1 MCFSAQASFAASAAL
16 IFISAL
22 CFKKAQNNKQ
32 RLLASG
38 PLFFGI
44 QQFLEGLVWVTLNN
58 GDSASALHMC
68 GIYGFLSFAYIFW
81 PLYVPFTVY
90 LFEKDP
96 MRKKIELGLCALGS
110 FIATSGLLAL
120 TLFGYKAHALHHHIV
135 YEYIPS
141 HFTIFSAPALM
152 ALQYILLALYTVVIV
167 GSMVISTT
175 PYMWLMGCL
184 IALGFIVAQI
194 LFAVAFGSVWCFF
207 GALASMVIYFSITK
221 MHKK

>member
-22 CFKKAQNNKQ
+22 CFKKAQNNNQ

-44 QQFLEGLVWVTLNN
+44 QQFLEGLVWVTLNS
-58 GDSASALHMC
+58 GDSSSAVHMC
-68 GIYGFLSFAYIFW
+68 SVYGFLSFAYIFW
-81 PLYVPFTVY
+81 PLYVPFTTY

-96 MRKKIELGLCALGS
+96 MRKKIELGLLALGTL
-110 FIATSGLLAL
+110 IATTGLLTL
-120 TLFGYKAHALHHHIV
+120 TLFDYTANALDHHIV

-141 HFTIFSAPALM
+141 FTTLSASTLTTI
-152 ALQYILLALYTVVIV
+152 QYILLALYMLVIV

-175 PYMWLMGCL
+175 PYMWLMGLL

-194 LFAVAFGSVWCFF
+194 LFTVAFGSVWCFF
-207 GALASMVIYFSITK
+207 GALASMVIYYILTK
-221 MHKK
+221 LHKK

>member
-22 CFKKAQNNKQ
+22 CFKKAQTNSQ

-38 PLFFGI
+38 PLFFGV
-44 QQFLEGLVWVTLNN
+44 QQFLEGLVWVTLNR
-58 GDSASALHMC
+58 GDSSSALHQC
-68 GIYGFLSFAYIFW
+68 SIYGFLSFAYIFW
-81 PLYVPFTVY
+81 PLFVPLTAY
-90 LFEKDP
+90 LFEKNP
-96 MRKKIELGLCALGS
+96 LRKKIEFGLLILGS
-110 FIATSGLLAL
+110 FIATTGLLAL
-120 TLFGYKAHALHHHIV
+120 TVFGYTANALNHHIA

-141 HFTIFSAPALM
+141 TSIFSPSALI
-152 ALQYILLALYTVVIV
+152 LLHYILLALYTVVIV

-184 IALGFIVAQI
+184 VALGFIVAQI

-207 GALASMVIYFSITK
+207 AALASIVIYLSIST
-221 MHKK
+221 MHRK